1 MECKQNNLEFLVS
14 IARISFLSLAEKI
27 NLLKNIDSASSLAL
41 LSIDEIGALCGR
53 ALRIKKWDG
62 NRNYHESVREAKI
75 IEAKKIGFALYTDAL
90 YPSLLREI
98 PDAPF
103 MLFYIGDIS
112 ILSGK
117 TVSVVGTRHVTPDGR
132 AAAHDFA
139 YDAVNNGVTVVSGL
153 AFGADAAAHSGAVDA
168 YFDSIENA
176 GNKCKSPSGKTAAV
190 LPCGCD
196 TVVPKSNAKL
206 AHNILRSGGC
216 ILSEYVPGTE
226 TMPWRFVQR
235 NRIIAALSPATV
247 VVQAGNG
254 SGALITAQFALEY
267 NRELMFHAAALS
279 ESARKTGEAS
289 LRRLQ
294 KEFVL
299 GNISRSKL
307 ENSPERFLESGAPVI
322 KDYKDFC
329 VCLKEMPGGHSC
341 KIKSDGQLELPVI

>member
-14 IARISFLSLAEKI
+14 VARISFLSLAEKI

-139 YDAVNNGVTVVSGL
+139 YDAVTEGVTVVSGL

-168 YFDSIENA
+168 YFDSIESGGKA
-176 GNKCKSPSGKTAAV
+176 ASGKTAAV

-196 TVVPKSNAKL
+196 TVVPKSNARL

-226 TMPWRFVQR
+226 SMPWRFVQR

-247 VVQAGNG
+247 VVQAANG

-279 ESARKTGEAS
+279 ESAKKIGEAS

-294 KEFVL
+294 KDFAL

-329 VCLKEMPGGHSC
+329 VCLKEMPGGHIC

>member
-14 IARISFLSLAEKI
+14 VARISFLSLAEKI

-41 LSIDEIGALCGR
+41 LSIDEISALCGR

-168 YFDSIENA
+168 YFDSIERGGGKA
-176 GNKCKSPSGKTAAV
+176 ASGKTAAV

-196 TVVPKSNAKL
+196 TVVPKSNARL

-226 TMPWRFVQR
+226 SMPWRFVQR
-235 NRIIAALSPATV
+235 NRIIAALSPATI
-247 VVQAGNG
+247 VVQAANG

-279 ESARKTGEAS
+279 EAARKIGEAS

-294 KEFVL
+294 KDFAL

-307 ENSPERFLESGAPVI
+307 ENSPEKFLEAGAPVI
-322 KDYKDFC
+322 KNYKDFC
-329 VCLKEMPGGHSC
+329 VCLKELPGGHSC
-341 KIKSDGQLELPVI
+341 TIKSDGQLELPVI

>member
-1 MECKQNNLEFLVS
+1 MFPMECKQNNLEFLVS

-41 LSIDEIGALCGR
+41 LSIDEISALCGR

-254 SGALITAQFALEY
+254 SGALITAQL
-267 NRELMFHAAALS
+267 
-279 ESARKTGEAS
+279 
-289 LRRLQ
+289 
-294 KEFVL
+294 
-299 GNISRSKL
+299 
-307 ENSPERFLESGAPVI
+307 
-322 KDYKDFC
+322 
-329 VCLKEMPGGHSC
+329 
-341 KIKSDGQLELPVI
+341 

>member
-1 MECKQNNLEFLVS
+1 MECKQKNLEFLVS
-14 IARISFLSLAEKI
+14 VARISFLSLAEKI

-41 LSIDEIGALCGR
+41 LSIDEIGAICGR
-53 ALRIKKWDG
+53 SLRIKKWDG
-62 NRNYHESVREAKI
+62 NRNLCESVREAKI

-168 YFDSIENA
+168 YFDSIERGGGKA
-176 GNKCKSPSGKTAAV
+176 ASGKTAAV

-226 TMPWRFVQR
+226 SMPWRFVQR

-247 VVQAGNG
+247 VVQAANG

-294 KEFVL
+294 KEFAL

-329 VCLKEMPGGHSC
+329 VCLKELPGGHSC

>member
-14 IARISFLSLAEKI
+14 VARISFLSLAEKI

-41 LSIDEIGALCGR
+41 LSIDEISALCGR

-117 TVSVVGTRHVTPDGR
+117 TVSVVGTRHVTPDGK

-139 YDAVNNGVTVVSGL
+139 YDAVTEGVTVVSGL

-168 YFDSIENA
+168 YFDSIERGGGKA
-176 GNKCKSPSGKTAAV
+176 ASGKTAAV

-196 TVVPKSNAKL
+196 TVVPKSNARL

-226 TMPWRFVQR
+226 SMPWRFVQR
-235 NRIIAALSPATV
+235 NRIIAALSPATI
-247 VVQAGNG
+247 VVQASNG
-254 SGALITAQFALEY
+254 SGALITAQYALEY

-279 ESARKTGEAS
+279 ESAKKTGEAS

-294 KEFVL
+294 KDFAL

-307 ENSPERFLESGAPVI
+307 ENSPEKFLEAGAPVI
-322 KDYKDFC
+322 KNYKDFC

>member
-1 MECKQNNLEFLVS
+1 
-14 IARISFLSLAEKI
+14 
-27 NLLKNIDSASSLAL
+27 
-41 LSIDEIGALCGR
+41 
-53 ALRIKKWDG
+53 
-62 NRNYHESVREAKI
+62 
-75 IEAKKIGFALYTDAL
+75 
-90 YPSLLREI
+90 
-98 PDAPF
+98 
-103 MLFYIGDIS
+103 
-112 ILSGK
+112 
-117 TVSVVGTRHVTPDGR
+117 
-132 AAAHDFA
+132 
-139 YDAVNNGVTVVSGL
+139 
-153 AFGADAAAHSGAVDA
+153 
-168 YFDSIENA
+168 
-176 GNKCKSPSGKTAAV
+176 
-190 LPCGCD
+190 
-196 TVVPKSNAKL
+196 
-206 AHNILRSGGC
+206 
-216 ILSEYVPGTE
+216 
-226 TMPWRFVQR
+226 MPWRFVQR

-247 VVQAGNG
+247 VVQAANG

>member
-41 LSIDEIGALCGR
+41 LSIDEISALCGR

-117 TVSVVGTRHVTPDGR
+117 TVSVVGTRHVTPDGK

-139 YDAVNNGVTVVSGL
+139 YDAVTEGVTVVSGL

-168 YFDSIENA
+168 YFDSIERGGGKA
-176 GNKCKSPSGKTAAV
+176 ASGKTAAV

-196 TVVPKSNAKL
+196 TVVPKSNARL

-226 TMPWRFVQR
+226 SMPWRFVQR
-235 NRIIAALSPATV
+235 NRIIAALSPATI
-247 VVQAGNG
+247 VVQAANG

-279 ESARKTGEAS
+279 EAARKIGEAS

-294 KEFVL
+294 KDFAL

-307 ENSPERFLESGAPVI
+307 ENSPEKFLEAGAPVI

-329 VCLKEMPGGHSC
+329 VCLKEMPGGHIC

>member
-1 MECKQNNLEFLVS
+1 MECKQNNFEFLVS

-41 LSIDEIGALCGR
+41 LSIDEISALCGR

-168 YFDSIENA
+168 YFDSIERGGGKA
-176 GNKCKSPSGKTAAV
+176 ASGKTAAV

-294 KEFVL
+294 KEFAL

>member
-14 IARISFLSLAEKI
+14 VARISFLSLAEKI

-41 LSIDEIGALCGR
+41 LSIDEISALCGR

-75 IEAKKIGFALYTDAL
+75 IEVKKIGFALYTDAL

-168 YFDSIENA
+168 YFDSIERGDGKA
-176 GNKCKSPSGKTAAV
+176 ASGKTAAV

-196 TVVPKSNAKL
+196 TVVPKSNARL

-226 TMPWRFVQR
+226 SMPWRFVQR
-235 NRIIAALSPATV
+235 NRIIAALSPATI
-247 VVQAGNG
+247 VVQASNG
-254 SGALITAQFALEY
+254 SGALITAQYALEY

-279 ESARKTGEAS
+279 ESAKKIGEAS

-294 KEFVL
+294 KDFAL

-307 ENSPERFLESGAPVI
+307 ENSPEKFLEAGAPVI
-322 KDYKDFC
+322 KNYKDFC
-329 VCLKEMPGGHSC
+329 VCLKELPGGHSC
-341 KIKSDGQLELPVI
+341 TIKSDGQLELPVI

>member
-14 IARISFLSLAEKI
+14 VARISFLSLAEKI

-41 LSIDEIGALCGR
+41 LSIDEIGAICGR
-53 ALRIKKWDG
+53 SLRIKKWDG
-62 NRNYHESVREAKI
+62 NRNLCEAVREAKI
-75 IEAKKIGFALYTDAL
+75 IEAKKIRFVLYTDAL

-196 TVVPKSNAKL
+196 TVVPKSNARL

-226 TMPWRFVQR
+226 SMPWRFVQR
-235 NRIIAALSPATV
+235 NRIIAALSPATI
-247 VVQAGNG
+247 VVQASNG
-254 SGALITAQFALEY
+254 SGALITAQYALEY

-279 ESARKTGEAS
+279 ESAKKIGEAS

-294 KEFVL
+294 KDFAL

-307 ENSPERFLESGAPVI
+307 ENSPEKFLEAGAPVI
-322 KDYKDFC
+322 KNYKDFC
-329 VCLKEMPGGHSC
+329 VCLKELPGGHSC
-341 KIKSDGQLELPVI
+341 TIKSDGQLELPVI

>member
-41 LSIDEIGALCGR
+41 LSIDEISALCGR

-117 TVSVVGTRHVTPDGR
+117 TVSVVGTRHVTPDGK

-139 YDAVNNGVTVVSGL
+139 YDAVTEGVTVVSGL

-168 YFDSIENA
+168 YFDSIERGGGKA
-176 GNKCKSPSGKTAAV
+176 ASGKTAAV

-196 TVVPKSNAKL
+196 TVVPKSNARL

-226 TMPWRFVQR
+226 SMPWRFVQR
-235 NRIIAALSPATV
+235 NRIIAALSPATI
-247 VVQAGNG
+247 VVQAANG

-279 ESARKTGEAS
+279 EAARKIGEAS

-294 KEFVL
+294 KDFAL

-307 ENSPERFLESGAPVI
+307 ENSPEKFLEAGAPVI
-322 KDYKDFC
+322 KNYKDFC
-329 VCLKEMPGGHSC
+329 VCLKELPGGHSC
-341 KIKSDGQLELPVI
+341 TIKSDGQLELPVI

>member
-41 LSIDEIGALCGR
+41 LSIDEISALCGR

-117 TVSVVGTRHVTPDGR
+117 TVSVVGTRHVTPDGK

-139 YDAVNNGVTVVSGL
+139 YDAVTEGVTVVSGL

-168 YFDSIENA
+168 YFDSIERGGGKA
-176 GNKCKSPSGKTAAV
+176 ASGKTAAV

-196 TVVPKSNAKL
+196 TVVPKSNARL

-226 TMPWRFVQR
+226 SMPWRFVQR
-235 NRIIAALSPATV
+235 NRIIAALSPATI
-247 VVQAGNG
+247 VVQAANG

-279 ESARKTGEAS
+279 EAARKIGEAS

-294 KEFVL
+294 KDFAL

>member
-41 LSIDEIGALCGR
+41 LSIDEISALCGR

-117 TVSVVGTRHVTPDGR
+117 TVSVVGTRHVTPDGK

-139 YDAVNNGVTVVSGL
+139 YDAVTEG

-168 YFDSIENA
+168 YFDSIERGGGKA
-176 GNKCKSPSGKTAAV
+176 ASGKTAAV

-196 TVVPKSNAKL
+196 TVVPKSNARL

-226 TMPWRFVQR
+226 SMPWRFVQR
-235 NRIIAALSPATV
+235 NRIIAALSPATI
-247 VVQAGNG
+247 VVQAANG

-279 ESARKTGEAS
+279 EAARKIGEAS

-294 KEFVL
+294 KDFAL

>member
-14 IARISFLSLAEKI
+14 VARISFLSLAEKI

-41 LSIDEIGALCGR
+41 LSIDEIGAICGR
-53 ALRIKKWDG
+53 SLRIKKWDG
-62 NRNYHESVREAKI
+62 NRNLCEAVREAKI
-75 IEAKKIGFALYTDAL
+75 IEAKKIRFVLYTDAL

-168 YFDSIENA
+168 YFDSIERGDGKA
-176 GNKCKSPSGKTAAV
+176 ASGKTAAV

-196 TVVPKSNAKL
+196 TVVPKSNARL

-254 SGALITAQFALEY
+254 SGALITAQYALEY

-294 KEFVL
+294 KDFAL

-329 VCLKEMPGGHSC
+329 VCLKELPGGHSC
-341 KIKSDGQLELPVI
+341 TIKSDGQLELPVI

>member
-14 IARISFLSLAEKI
+14 VARISFLSLAEKI

-41 LSIDEIGALCGR
+41 LSIDEIGTICGR
-53 ALRIKKWDG
+53 SLRIKKWDG
-62 NRNYHESVREAKI
+62 NRNLCESVREAKI

-168 YFDSIENA
+168 YFDSIERGDGKA
-176 GNKCKSPSGKTAAV
+176 ASGKTAAV

-196 TVVPKSNAKL
+196 TVVPKSNARL

-226 TMPWRFVQR
+226 SMPWRFVQR
-235 NRIIAALSPATV
+235 NRIIAALSPATI
-247 VVQAGNG
+247 VVQASNG
-254 SGALITAQFALEY
+254 SGALITAQYALEY

-294 KEFVL
+294 KDFAL

-307 ENSPERFLESGAPVI
+307 ENSPEKFLESGAPVI

-329 VCLKEMPGGHSC
+329 VCLKELPGGHSC
-341 KIKSDGQLELPVI
+341 TIKSDGQLELPVI

>member
-14 IARISFLSLAEKI
+14 VARISFLSLAEKI

-41 LSIDEIGALCGR
+41 LSIDEISALCGR

-112 ILSGK
+112 ILAGK

-153 AFGADAAAHSGAVDA
+153 AFGADAAAHSGAIDA
-168 YFDSIENA
+168 YFDSIERGGGKA
-176 GNKCKSPSGKTAAV
+176 ASGKTAAV

-196 TVVPKSNAKL
+196 TVVPKSNARL

-235 NRIIAALSPATV
+235 NRIIAALSPATI
-247 VVQAGNG
+247 VVQASNG

-294 KEFVL
+294 KEFAL

>member
-14 IARISFLSLAEKI
+14 VARISFLSLAEKI

-41 LSIDEIGALCGR
+41 LSIDEISALCGR

-75 IEAKKIGFALYTDAL
+75 IEAKKIGFALYTDAS

-112 ILSGK
+112 ILAEK

-168 YFDSIENA
+168 YFDSIERGGGKA
-176 GNKCKSPSGKTAAV
+176 ASGKTAAV

-196 TVVPKSNAKL
+196 TVVPKSNARL

-294 KEFVL
+294 KEFAL

-329 VCLKEMPGGHSC
+329 VCLKEMPGGHIC